1 VNKLLLTTAETAE
14 LLGVSRAKVYQLMK
28 AGLIDSVVI
37 GRLRR
42 IPATALDAYVAR
54 LRGVVRDEAA

>member
-1 VNKLLLTTAETAE
+1 VNKLLFTTDEAAE

-28 AGLIDSVVI
+28 AGLIDSVAI

-42 IPATALDAYVAR
+42 IPATALDVYVAR
-54 LRGVVRDEAA
+54 LRGMVSDEAA

>member
-28 AGLIDSVVI
+28 AGLIDSVAI

-54 LRGVVRDEAA
+54 LRGMVSDEAA